1 MERFLYDRPIKKNP
15 KINALF
21 AFPAIENFAMSSLG
35 YLSIFK
41 QLDLMEDVYVER
53 YYSNSKTTQI
63 MIEDIDIVGFS
74 ISFEMD
80 IFQVIKM
87 LEKLNIPLF
96 ARDRNESH
104 PIVFAGGPVLT
115 SNPLP
120 YQEFFDFVNIG
131 DSNIE
136 NVFSELVKNP
146 NLSRTQRLD
155 VISSISGVWC
165 PKNGAEHNIVPTVER
180 INEPACTPILS
191 DTCYFKDTFI
201 VEIARGCPKMCNFC
215 LASWHNLPF
224 RTVAVDKIISS
235 IDFALQYTN
244 KIALLGAYVAGH
256 PDFDKILAHISD
268 KNKENP
274 IELSISSLRADLTDE
289 KTVETLVEC
298 GAKTAT
304 IAIEAG
310 SERLRKLINKDLSD
324 NDILRTYDIAQSAGL
339 KGIKAYM
346 MIGHPT
352 ETQEDIEAI
361 VSLMEK
367 IKKAHKGFEVSLSIN
382 TFIPKP
388 HTPFECVKREDKK
401 SLEKKINYLKK
412 HLHIIGVKT
421 AFSSV
426 DWDGVQSLISRYD
439 APMGE
444 YLIDVLNAG
453 GNLGAFKT
461 AWRNYSK
468 KHKLPKYE
476 EIVNYPMLNALSDN
490 TFKWAFLHSNNRQT
504 LVCAQEKFKKSI

>member
-1 MERFLYDRPIKKNP
+1 MERFLYNRPIKKNP

-21 AFPAIENFAMSSLG
+21 AFPAIESFAMSSLG

-41 QLDLMEDVYVER
+41 QIDLMEDVYAER

-63 MIEDIDIVGFS
+63 MIEDVDVIGFS
-74 ISFEMD
+74 LSFEID

-87 LEKLNIPLF
+87 LEKLNIPLY
-96 ARDRNESH
+96 ARDRDESH
-104 PIVFAGGPVLT
+104 PIIFAGGPVLT

-131 DSNIE
+131 DSATKE
-136 NVFSELVKNP
+136 VFEVLVNNSYKSREQKLECISE
-146 NLSRTQRLD
+146 
-155 VISSISGVWC
+155 ISGIWC
-165 PKNGAEHNIVPTVER
+165 PTNGDKYNIAPRVEN
-180 INEPACTPILS
+180 IYEPVCTPILS
-191 DTCYFKDTFI
+191 DNCYFKDTFI
-201 VEIARGCPKMCNFC
+201 IEIERGCPKMCNFC

-224 RTVAVDKIISS
+224 RTVDVDKIIKS

-256 PDFDKILAHISD
+256 PDFDKILAHISAC
-268 KNKENP
+268 NKEKP

-289 KTVETLVEC
+289 KTVKTLVEC
-298 GAKTAT
+298 GAKSAT

-324 NDILRTYDIAQSAGL
+324 EDILRTYDIAQSAGL
-339 KGIKAYM
+339 KGLKAYM
-346 MIGHPT
+346 MIGHPN

-367 IKKAHKGFEVSLSIN
+367 IKKAHKGFDVSLSIN

-388 HTPFECVKREDKK
+388 HTPFEYLEREDKK
-401 SLEKKINYLKK
+401 SLERKINFLKK
-412 HLHIIGVKT
+412 HLHMIGVKA

-426 DWDGVQSLISRYD
+426 DWDGVQSLISRFD
-439 APMGE
+439 APMGD
-444 YLIDVLNAG
+444 YLIEVNKAG
-453 GNLGAFKT
+453 CKLGAFKT
-461 AWRNYSK
+461 VWRDYSK
-468 KHKLPKYE
+468 KHNLPKYE
-476 EIVNYPMLNALSDN
+476 EIIKYPMHNSGENSA
-490 TFKWAFLHSNNRQT
+490 FKWAFLHPNNTQT
-504 LVCAQEKFKKSI
+504 LKLAQEKFKNSI

>member
-21 AFPAIENFAMSSLG
+21 AFPAIESFAMSSIG

-41 QLDLMEDVYVER
+41 QIDLMEDVYIER
-53 YYSNSKTTQI
+53 YYSNSKTTQV
-63 MIEDIDIVGFS
+63 MISDVDILGFS
-74 ISFEMD
+74 LSFEMD

-96 ARDRNESH
+96 ARDRNSLH
-104 PIVFAGGPVLT
+104 PIIFAGGPVIT
-115 SNPLP
+115 SNPIP
-120 YQEFFDFVNIG
+120 FQEFFDFVNVG
-131 DSNIE
+131 DSNISSVFESLVSDFDKPKEVRLE
-136 NVFSELVKNP
+136 N
-146 NLSRTQRLD
+146 
-155 VISSISGVWC
+155 ISKIAGIWC
-165 PKNGAEHNIVPTVER
+165 PASSCEGNIIPQVQELK
-180 INEPACTPILS
+180 EPVYTPILS
-191 DTCYFKDTFI
+191 DNCYFKDTFI

-224 RTVAVDKIISS
+224 RAVNCEKIFES

-256 PDFDKILAHISD
+256 PDFDKILEHIR
-268 KNKENP
+268 KRNKEKQ

-289 KTVETLVEC
+289 NIVKTLVEC
-298 GAKTAT
+298 GARSAT

-324 NDILRTYDIAQSAGL
+324 DDILRTYNIAQAGGL
-339 KGIKAYM
+339 KGLKAYM

-352 ETQEDIEAI
+352 ETKEDIEAI
-361 VSLMEK
+361 VSLMDK
-367 IKKAHKGFEVSLSIN
+367 IKKAHKGFDISLSVN

-388 HTPFECVKREDKK
+388 HTPFEYVAREDKK

-412 HLHIIGVKT
+412 HLHMIGVKFN
-421 AFSSV
+421 FSSV

-444 YLIDVLNAG
+444 YLLEVSRAG
-453 GNLGAFKT
+453 ANLGAFKS
-461 AWRNYSK
+461 AWREYSK
-468 KHKLPKYE
+468 KYNLPKYE
-476 EIVNYPMLNALSDN
+476 EIIKYPMVNVTSDN
-490 TFKWAFLHSNNRQT
+490 SFKWLFLHTNNRQALT
-504 LVCAQEKFKKSI
+504 LAQEKFKNSI